1 MAAPMTDD
9 DNNDISDFIP
19 VNLMSPPMI
28 DCKLAGFIRQL
39 WLTYNL
45 EILFFFRY
53 LLICDEGSD
62 ARLDMMQ
69 SAFDLALF
77 YKLKKVQGDSLIDWV
92 RAQVSKHRFFPKE
105 LPVSAKTRYHQT
117 YKVWLF
123 IGALPLPSPFSSF

>member
-92 RAQVSKHRFFPKE
+92 RA
-105 LPVSAKTRYHQT
+105 
-117 YKVWLF
+117 
-123 IGALPLPSPFSSF
+123 